1 MVGAFGIL
9 ILFGFIWIVFHYISK
24 SYSSVTN
31 KIKYSKNE
39 KDEKFHN
46 KSFEIRDK
54 SKENKIDTET
64 KLSSLQELKNKGLI
78 NQETYEKEQ
87 LKILKDIK

>member
-1 MVGAFGIL
+1 M
-9 ILFGFIWIVFHYISK
+9 
-24 SYSSVTN
+24 
-31 KIKYSKNE
+31 
-39 KDEKFHN
+39 
-46 KSFEIRDK
+46 

>member
-24 SYSSVTN
+24 LHLSVSD
-31 KIKYSKNE
+31 KIKIEKN
-39 KDEKFHN
+39 KTDIRFHN
-46 KSFEIRDK
+46 KSFEIRDV

>member
-31 KIKYSKNE
+31 KIKYSKNK

-46 KSFEIRDK
+46 KSFEIRDV
-54 SKENKIDTET
+54 SKEKTRHT
-64 KLSSLQELKNKGLI
+64 
-78 NQETYEKEQ
+78 T
-87 LKILKDIK
+87 